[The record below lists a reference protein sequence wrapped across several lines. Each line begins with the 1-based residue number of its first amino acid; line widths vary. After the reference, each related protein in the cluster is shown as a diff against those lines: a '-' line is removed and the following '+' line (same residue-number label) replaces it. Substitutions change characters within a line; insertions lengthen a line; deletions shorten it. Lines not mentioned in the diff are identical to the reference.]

1 MNEKTELSSIG
12 EDRRQEMLRH
22 IQSELLRMRQRR
34 RQLIAISAALVLIVI
49 GSIASQLPWRQ
60 PQVAIDD
67 EQTHASE
74 TITTADAGQNNTITP
89 QKLVSFEVI
98 DDQQLLVMLEAA
110 GHPSVLAQIDGKLV
124 LLPLR
129 NN

>member
-1 MNEKTELSSIG
+1 
-12 EDRRQEMLRH
+12 MLRH

-34 RQLIAISAALVLIVI
+34 RQLIAISAALVLIVV
-49 GSIASQLPWRQ
+49 GSIAIQLPLSQ

-67 EQTHASE
+67 EQSHVSE
-74 TITTADAGQNNTITP
+74 TITTADAGQDNTDATEN
-89 QKLVSFEVI
+89 LVSFEVI